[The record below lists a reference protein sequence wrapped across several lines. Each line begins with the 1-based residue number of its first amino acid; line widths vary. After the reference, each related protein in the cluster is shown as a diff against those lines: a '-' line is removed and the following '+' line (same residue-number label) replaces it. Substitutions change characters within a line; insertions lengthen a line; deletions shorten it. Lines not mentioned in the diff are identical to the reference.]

1 MNNKNINQWTTI
13 TKQYSIRSVFTGLL
27 GQKELAKHY
36 MIADIYALLSDYDAS
51 PKTLNEALNF
61 GVPLIA
67 SNMLGNAP
75 DILIE
80 GKNGFIVEVGNIS
93 QASEKLSYLCENLE
107 EMKKSSMEIS
117 KSLLPRWSIEEDVN
131 SIKDLL
137 DS

>member
-1 MNNKNINQWTTI
+1 
-13 TKQYSIRSVFTGLL
+13 
-27 GQKELAKHY
+27 

-80 GKNGFIVEVGNIS
+80 GKNGFIVEVGNIR